1 MSHRNDLLIWH
12 DAINNSITRHLSNNN
27 RKLSSGQLVN
37 LLLRYRTNNCAIVYR
52 RRNGTEDIE
61 ESLGST
67 GILVLNVAK
76 DFISKRKAKDQVL
89 IEKYKKLHQPPSLE
103 LKTLLL
109 LRRYSANLNILKT
122 RKKRNRLPLKARKAI
137 KNRLQAEALRP
148 QVPPSFELM
157 LIFSCKFKYVSKQY
171 LILMIVFFLV
181 SIRKILSVCEEYE
194 QKIPKSDTQHIRN
207 PSKSR
212 KGAS

>member
-1 MSHRNDLLIWH
+1 MVFILGASSLDHALRKLPAPSQKRIKDTFFTKPGLNLNFNARDSQKTIQYYLHHYLSHRNDLVIWH
-12 DAINNSITRHLSNNN
+12 DAIN
-27 RKLSSGQLVN
+27 KLSSEQLVN
-37 LLLRYRTNNCAIVYR
+37 LLLRYRTNICAIVYC

-67 GILVLNVAK
+67 GILVLNVVK

-89 IEKYKKLHQPPSLE
+89 IEKYKELHQPPSLE

-137 KNRLQAEALRP
+137 RNRLQVEALRR
-148 QVPPSFELM
+148 QVPPSCKLM
-157 LIFSCKFKYVSKQY
+157 LIY
-171 LILMIVFFLV
+171 
-181 SIRKILSVCEEYE
+181 
-194 QKIPKSDTQHIRN
+194 
-207 PSKSR
+207 
-212 KGAS
+212 